1 MQEPPVDE
9 FRFLAMAFANF
20 RNDEERTNRIKKLR
34 SLASLPAFEADYYQI
49 TVDEI
54 IEKDL
59 NNLAGEMMEDSY
71 LVPQQLGQ
79 ITEVSEP
86 AEIAKLKGDR
96 ALGKTAVA
104 KCYICHKIEGVGV
117 GFGPDLTH
125 WGKERTA
132 EEISRAIVYPD

>member
-1 MQEPPVDE
+1 MGLESQEPCLASLYSNAVNDLDKCIRAQEPPVDE
-9 FRFLAMAFANF
+9 FRFLAMAYASF
-20 RNDEERTNRIKKLR
+20 RNDQERTNRIKRLG

-59 NNLAGEMMEDSY
+59 NNLAGEMMETSY

-86 AEIAKLKGDR
+86 GEIAKLKGIP
-96 ALGKTAVA
+96 
-104 KCYICHKIEGVGV
+104 YS
-117 GFGPDLTH
+117 
-125 WGKERTA
+125 ERPLRPSV
-132 EEISRAIVYPD
+132 ISAIRLKG